1 MYLLYSIDESEKTLI
16 DARTCRD
23 LDKCVADA
31 IELVRQQTD
40 CHEPET
46 LVNAFRN
53 CGEVSESGLTF
64 GVRLLPEAGPIPVNP
79 MATAYTELDGIA
91 RSIANDVAR
100 NINRGVAATLSKM
113 PYKAQYVLEKVI
125 EMLQERV

>member
-23 LDKCVADA
+23 LDKCVAGA
-31 IELVRQQTD
+31 IELVKQQTD
-40 CHEPET
+40 RHEPEA
-46 LVNAFRN
+46 LENAFRN
-53 CGEVSESGLTF
+53 CGEVSKSDLTF

-79 MATAYTELDGIA
+79 MATAYPELDGIA
-91 RSIANDVAR
+91 RTVANDVAR
-100 NINRGVAATLSKM
+100 DINRGVSSTLSKM
-113 PYKAQYVLEKVI
+113 PYKAQYVLEKTI